1 MRNAA
6 LGLYYKPTD
15 TSTQMIQIHI
25 LLLPVLVSLSS
36 NCEAYRADGFALAS
50 TLYASAGLR
59 VMVRNTM
66 TAPTI
71 CC

>member
-6 LGLYYKPTD
+6 LGLYHKPTD
-15 TSTQMIQIHI
+15 TSTQIIQIHI
-25 LLLPVLVSLSS
+25 LLLPVLVSLSNNS
-36 NCEAYRADGFALAS
+36 ETYRADGFAIAS
-50 TLYASAGLR
+50 TLYASAGSH
-59 VMVRNTM
+59 VTARNTM